1 MELTTKKSLV
11 KSHSELSVSRQCE
24 LLGLNE
30 STYYYKPEGPS
41 AEKLAREEALMAA
54 IDRWHTK
61 MPYLGCRK
69 LVAKL
74 SADGIKTNRKEVKR
88 FMDRMGIYAVYPK
101 PNLSKRNKQHKVYP
115 YLLRNKPIFLANQ
128 VWAAD
133 ITYIKMKHSHMYL
146 TAIID
151 WHSRFIVGWAL
162 SDTLDT
168 APVLKAVKQATERY
182 GTPSII
188 NSDQG
193 CQFTSD
199 EYTRFLA
206 RQGIRQSMD
215 GKARWIDN
223 VIIERWF
230 RSLKHEDIY
239 INEYS
244 SPNALRRGIAAYIAD
259 YNYNRPH
266 QSLDNEIGQRILNC
280 IEDTGTMLKFKE
292 FGDGKCPLMLESGL
306 CFIHKELGAGYLCK
320 TCATYPRVHSAFN
333 NSLEYWLS
341 LSCPEV
347 VRHVL
352 YRKNSMSFVEG
363 LAATS
368 APPST
373 KPQDSDKALV
383 RDALAKIISYRKLSL
398 KEKLLYMGMFM
409 RSVGKLNI
417 YAPNYDRDLKKTVK
431 NYTGSLKD
439 ARKSLALVVEK
450 LGDKNDGSRFGSLI
464 AVSLLASQVALPPKK
479 HPVGIENEKYYTMM
493 AGFHNEIRSGE
504 IAKYL
509 LETFDKKIVPYV
521 NSKPWVF
528 ENYLMYALM
537 SSRFL
542 ADSNDYAACFA
553 GFAGEFVTMLTF
565 SCMFHGS
572 ESFGD
577 EEMVVAMY
585 LFHRRVSHS
594 PVLRKKLSEQFS
606 DNLLVFLV
614 NALGGI
620 K

>member
-115 YLLRNKPIFLANQ
+115 YLLRNKPIFLPNQ

-266 QSLDNEIGQRILNC
+266 QSLDNEMPEKVYNICFLN
-280 IEDTGTMLKFKE
+280 ER
-292 FGDGKCPLMLESGL
+292 
-306 CFIHKELGAGYLCK
+306 AG
-320 TCATYPRVHSAFN
+320 
-333 NSLEYWLS
+333 
-341 LSCPEV
+341 
-347 VRHVL
+347 
-352 YRKNSMSFVEG
+352 
-363 LAATS
+363 
-368 APPST
+368 
-373 KPQDSDKALV
+373 
-383 RDALAKIISYRKLSL
+383 
-398 KEKLLYMGMFM
+398 
-409 RSVGKLNI
+409 
-417 YAPNYDRDLKKTVK
+417 
-431 NYTGSLKD
+431 
-439 ARKSLALVVEK
+439 
-450 LGDKNDGSRFGSLI
+450 
-464 AVSLLASQVALPPKK
+464 
-479 HPVGIENEKYYTMM
+479 
-493 AGFHNEIRSGE
+493 
-504 IAKYL
+504 
-509 LETFDKKIVPYV
+509 
-521 NSKPWVF
+521 
-528 ENYLMYALM
+528 
-537 SSRFL
+537 
-542 ADSNDYAACFA
+542 
-553 GFAGEFVTMLTF
+553 
-565 SCMFHGS
+565 
-572 ESFGD
+572 
-577 EEMVVAMY
+577 
-585 LFHRRVSHS
+585 
-594 PVLRKKLSEQFS
+594 
-606 DNLLVFLV
+606 
-614 NALGGI
+614 
-620 K
+620 